1 MKRFILLILLL
12 LSCFCSQV
20 FANDGKTSPAIQQA
34 EQPQET
40 KEKPPQP
47 VSVSRKNI
55 DGTEYLIKTYEVA
68 ANFNADLL
76 VENGFEQDGFLF
88 AHFNI
93 EKNPIELK
101 DSKEAAENVTIE
113 TKSNSM
119 EGILKRLPST
129 MDYNKEGYIG
139 TLSLDTGSITTDVN
153 GYTTSTSTISTVKE
167 YPGLMYADPSYVPQ
181 TATKDGHTLPL
192 TDLQWVVMGTGLAG
206 DTLVPTEYKAS
217 ATYSKAVTSK
227 NPAGY
232 VTSASYRGTV
242 TKTQTN
248 AIQYLL
254 TYVGTP
260 VFMPVA
266 ETPTKT
272 VAEKGAFPWRV
283 LLVILLFAAVTGGGG
298 VFLFFFLKGRNS
310 IQIYNLI
317 DKEFIYIGKQIIDLK
332 SPLLDL
338 NEFKD
343 VIQSNSFAF
352 VLNQAVTN
360 KLFGRNLS
368 VTLDDVTVKH
378 NIKGYNEQ
386 YRFNLE
392 LGGIL
397 DVQ

>member
-1 MKRFILLILLL
+1 MRKIVYLLL
-12 LSCFCSQV
+12 LFIFCFSIPV
-20 FANDGKTSPAIQQA
+20 FADEEGEKEVTQQT
-34 EQPQET
+34 EQET
-40 KEKPPQP
+40 KGSVPSP
-47 VSVSRKNI
+47 VSINRKNI

-68 ANFNADLL
+68 ATFNSDLL
-76 VENGFEQDGFLF
+76 VEDGFEQDGFLF
-88 AHFNI
+88 AHFNT

-101 DSKEAAENVTIE
+101 DSKEAKESVTIE

-129 MDYNKEGYIG
+129 MDYSKEGYIG
-139 TLSLDTGSITTDVN
+139 KLALDTGSITTDVN
-153 GYTTSTSTISTVKE
+153 GYTTNTSTVSTVKD

-181 TATKDGHTLPL
+181 TATKDGYTLPL
-192 TDLQWVVMGTGLAG
+192 TDVQWVVMGTGLAG
-206 DTLVPTEYKAS
+206 DTLVPTEYKAT

-227 NPAGY
+227 VAAGY
-232 VTSASYRGTV
+232 VTSANYHGTV

-260 VFMPVA
+260 VYKPITEASQPV
-266 ETPTKT
+266 
-272 VAEKGAFPWRV
+272 VSEKEFSFPWR
-283 LLVILLFAAVTGGGG
+283 ILLTFLLIATVIGGGI
-298 VFLFFFLKGRNS
+298 FLFFFLKTRNG

-317 DKEFIYIGKQIIDLK
+317 DKEYIYIGKQVIDLK
-332 SPLLDL
+332 KPVLDL

-343 VIQSNSFAF
+343 IIQSNSFAF
-352 VLNQAVTN
+352 VLNIAVTN

-368 VTLDDVTVKH
+368 VTLDDLTVKH
-378 NIKGYNEQ
+378 NVKGYNEK